1 MNIKIK
7 DIIEKLQ
14 ELNGEDYKVYIKVEP
29 EVELF
34 ENYDGT
40 GIELTKYVYN
50 IILESNE
57 TTRMYKN
64 EHGIRKYLEDNNEN
78 NK

>member
-14 ELNGEDYKVYIKVEP
+14 ELNDEDYKVYIKVEP

-34 ENYDGT
+34 ENYNGT
-40 GIELTKYVYN
+40 GTELTKYVYN

-64 EHGIRKYLEDNNEN
+64 EHGIRKYLEN
-78 NK
+78 NKRS